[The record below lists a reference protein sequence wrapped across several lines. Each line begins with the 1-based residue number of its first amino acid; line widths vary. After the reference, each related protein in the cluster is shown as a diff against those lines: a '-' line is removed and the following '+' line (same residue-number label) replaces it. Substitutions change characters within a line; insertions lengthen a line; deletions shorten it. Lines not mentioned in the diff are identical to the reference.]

1 LSNLLIIHGGG
12 PTAVLNASLH
22 GVIQA
27 TYEVGSH
34 KLWGA
39 IGGTGGVLKQHF
51 IDLSNLSQ
59 DQIGG
64 LLTTPGSVIG
74 SSRDELSDA
83 DYAEILHVLRRRKI
97 SAVLVNGGN
106 GSMDAAAKLWR
117 ICRSAG
123 IRVMG
128 IPKTMDNDI
137 PITDHSPGYGSA
149 ARYIA
154 SSVAELAVDVRGLPA
169 HLVIVESLGRDTGWA
184 AAAAA
189 LAADSGFGP
198 DRIYLPEIPFEESS
212 FLRDCETLM
221 KEKGHGVVVVSEGL
235 KKPDGSPIVSP
246 TFQRGRITY
255 HGDVGAHLAN
265 LIIRDLGYRVRN
277 ERPGLLMRCGMAH
290 VSAIDREEAIMAGQF
305 ACHQIL
311 KGESGHMVAF
321 RRLPGSRYQIEPFL
335 LPLEKLAFGKK
346 PVPRSFINETGN
358 HVTADF
364 CEWSRP
370 LIGAPLQR
378 FIRLV

>member
-1 LSNLLIIHGGG
+1 MSNLLIIHGGG

-22 GVIQA
+22 GVIRA
-27 TYEVGSH
+27 AHEIGSH

-39 IGGTGGVLKQHF
+39 IGGTGGMLKHHF
-51 IDLSNLSQ
+51 IDLSALSQ
-59 DQIGG
+59 DQIQG
-64 LLTTPGSVIG
+64 LVATPGSAIG

-83 DYAEILHVLRRRKI
+83 DYAEMLHVLRQRKI

-106 GSMDAAAKLWR
+106 GSMDTAAKLWQT
-117 ICRSAG
+117 CRRAG

-137 PITDHSPGYGSA
+137 PFTDHSPGYGSA

-154 SSVAELAVDVRGLPA
+154 SSVSELVADVRGLPA
-169 HLVIVESLGRDTGWA
+169 HLVLLESLGRDTGWA

-189 LAADSGFGP
+189 LAADTGFGP
-198 DRIYLPEIPFEESS
+198 DLIYLPEIPFEESS

-235 KKPDGSPIVSP
+235 KKSDGSPIVPP

-265 LIIRDLGYRVRN
+265 LIIHDLGYRVRN
-277 ERPGLLMRCGMAH
+277 ERPGLLMRCGMTH
-290 VSAIDREEAIMAGQF
+290 VSKTDREEAIMAGQF
-305 ACHQIL
+305 ACRRIL
-311 KGESGHMVAF
+311 EGESGHMVAF
-321 RRLPGSRYQIEPFL
+321 RRLPGSRYHIEPFL

-346 PVPRSFINETGN
+346 PVPRSFINKTGN

-378 FIRLV
+378 FVQIV